1 MKVINRFTLTT
12 LIFLTFSN
20 YSLTDIKY
28 SEFYVI
34 GFGSCITEKREQ
46 PIWSA
51 IKEENLNEFFFMG
64 DNVYGDNK
72 ETGLLDDMKIA
83 YALQKTKFPKWL
95 DDIKV
100 NAIWDDHDYGKN
112 DGGEEYEYKAQSQEL
127 FLDFWKVPKNDP
139 RRERKGIYFSQ
150 IRDIHNHKV
159 NLIGLD
165 TRYHRS
171 ALGQEDKPYS
181 PVDDLS
187 KTMLGEKQWDWL
199 ASELRR
205 NSDLNIIVSSI
216 QVIPTN
222 HGFEKWGNFPHE
234 RNKLLKMIENSKT
247 PTIIISGDRHKAGLY
262 KKGNVIELTSSS
274 MNKPLPAY
282 LSKIWDLISKET
294 DTYLIDD
301 MFYPENYGTL
311 SIDEDGEVSVKLKDL
326 NGKTVSSTILKMRG

>member
-1 MKVINRFTLTT
+1 MKLINRFSLTT

-20 YSLTDIKY
+20 YSSTDIKY
-28 SEFYVI
+28 SELYVI

-181 PVDDLS
+181 AVNDLS

-205 NSDLNIIVSSI
+205 NSDLNIIVPSI

-234 RNKLLKMIENSKT
+234 RSKLLGMIEDSNT
-247 PTIIISGDRHKAGLY
+247 PTVIISGDRHKAGLY
-262 KKGNVIELTSSS
+262 RKGNVIELTSSS
-274 MNKPLPAY
+274 MNKPLPSY

-294 DTYLIDD
+294 DTNLIDD

-311 SIDEDGEVSVKLKDL
+311 SFGPKGSLVISLKDIE
-326 NGKTVSSTILKMRG
+326 GKIVNSVEMEMRD

>member
-20 YSLTDIKY
+20 YSSTDTKY
-28 SEFYVI
+28 SELYVI

-234 RNKLLKMIENSKT
+234 RNKLLEMIENSNT

>member
-12 LIFLTFSN
+12 LIFLIFSN
-20 YSLTDIKY
+20 YSLAVTKN
-28 SEFYVI
+28 SELYII
-34 GFGSCITEKREQ
+34 GFGSCLTEKREQ
-46 PIWSA
+46 PIWSS
-51 IKEENLNEFFFMG
+51 IREENLNEFFFMG

-95 DDIKV
+95 EDIKV

-112 DGGEEYEYKAQSQEL
+112 DGGKEYEYKAQSQEL
-127 FLDFWKVPKNDP
+127 FLDFWKVPENDP
-139 RRERKGIYFSQ
+139 RRGRKGIYFSQ
-150 IRDIHNHKV
+150 IRDVHKYKV
-159 NLIGLD
+159 SLIGLD

-181 PVDDLS
+181 AVEDLS
-187 KTMLGEKQWDWL
+187 KTMLGEIQWDWL
-199 ASELRR
+199 ASQLKR

-234 RNKLLKMIENSKT
+234 RSKLLEMIESSNT
-247 PTIIISGDRHKAGLY
+247 PTVIISGDRHKAGLY
-262 KKGNVIELTSSS
+262 RKGNVIELTSSS

-294 DTYLIDD
+294 DTYLIGD

-311 SIDEDGEVSVKLKDL
+311 SFSPKGSLVIRLKDIE
-326 NGKTVSSTILKMRG
+326 GKIVNSVEMEMRD

>member
-1 MKVINRFTLTT
+1 MKLINRFSLTT

-20 YSLTDIKY
+20 YSSTDIKY
-28 SEFYVI
+28 SELYVI

-95 DDIKV
+95 DEIKV

-112 DGGEEYEYKAQSQEL
+112 DGGEEYEYKAQSQQL
-127 FLDFWKVPKNDP
+127 FLDFWKVPENDP
-139 RRERKGIYFSQ
+139 RRDRKGIYFSQ

-181 PVDDLS
+181 AVDDLS

-234 RNKLLKMIENSKT
+234 RSKLLGMIEDSNT
-247 PTIIISGDRHKAGLY
+247 PTVIISGDRHKAGLY
-262 KKGNVIELTSSS
+262 RKGNIIELTSSS
-274 MNKPLPAY
+274 MNKPLPSY

-294 DTYLIDD
+294 DTNLIDD

-311 SIDEDGEVSVKLKDL
+311 SFGPKGSLVISLKDIE
-326 NGKTVSSTILKMRG
+326 GKIVNSVEMEMRD

>member
-20 YSLTDIKY
+20 YSLTDTKY

-112 DGGEEYEYKAQSQEL
+112 DGGEEYEYKAQSQNL
-127 FLDFWKVPKNDP
+127 FLDFWKVPEDDP
-139 RRERKGIYFSQ
+139 RRSRKGIYFSQ
-150 IRDIHNHKV
+150 VRDINNLKV

-181 PVDDLS
+181 AIEDLS
-187 KTMLGEKQWDWL
+187 KTMLGKAQWIWL
-199 ASELRR
+199 VSEL
-205 NSDLNIIVSSI
+205 NKKSDLNIIVSSI

-234 RNKLLKMIENSKT
+234 RSKLLKLIENSNT

-262 KKGNVIELTSSS
+262 KKENLIELTSSS
-274 MNKPLPAY
+274 LNKPLPNY
-282 LSKIWDLISKET
+282 ISKIWDLISKET
-294 DTYLIDD
+294 DAYLTGE
-301 MFYPENYGTL
+301 MFYPENYGTV
-311 SIDEDGEVSVKLKDL
+311 SFTNNEVVLIELKDI
-326 NGKTVSSTILKMRG
+326 NGKTINSVELKL

>member
-234 RNKLLKMIENSKT
+234 RNKLLEMIENSNT

-311 SIDEDGEVSVKLKDL
+311 SINEDGEVSVKLKDL

>member
-20 YSLTDIKY
+20 YSTTDTKY

-234 RNKLLKMIENSKT
+234 RNKLLEMIEDSNT
-247 PTIIISGDRHKAGLY
+247 PTVIVSGDRHKAGLY

-294 DTYLIDD
+294 DIYLIDD

-311 SIDEDGEVSVKLKDL
+311 SINEDGEVSVKLKDL

>member
-20 YSLTDIKY
+20 YSSTDTKY
-28 SEFYVI
+28 SELYVI